1 MSHYGVLPSRM
12 TLQVYKQRAVGAK
25 KGYDLLKKKSDALK
39 KAFRS
44 ILQKIVESKV
54 RMAFDYREARM
65 GMAEANFA
73 AGDFG
78 RAVVDH
84 VAVCSPVRMTM
95 TSDNIA
101 GVHLPIFKLK
111 DLDDIGDNALLGL
124 SMGGQSIQTARE
136 KSLKFLKVLITI
148 ATLQTQFVTLD
159 AALKM
164 TNRRVNA
171 LEFVLIPRITA
182 IIDYIKQELDEI
194 DREDFVRLKKTQDN
208 KKNKKIE
215 QAAEEAKRKGQNKDK
230 DAMEEATEET
240 EIEVIP

>member
-1 MSHYGVLPSRM
+1 M
-12 TLQVYKQRAVGAK
+12 GAK

-39 KAFRS
+39 KAFRG

-54 RMAFDYREARM
+54 RMGVDYKDARM

-73 AGDFG
+73 AGDFS

-84 VAVCSPVRMTM
+84 VAVCTPVRMTM
-95 TSDNIA
+95 TADNIA
-101 GVHLPIFKLK
+101 GVKLPIFRLK
-111 DLDDIGDNALLGL
+111 DMDEVSEGALLGL

-136 KSLKFLKVLITI
+136 KFSKFLKILVTI

-171 LEFVLIPRITA
+171 LEFVLIPRITD

-208 KKNKKIE
+208 KKKKKIE
-215 QAAEEAKRKGQNKDK
+215 EAKEAAKRKGKAGN
-230 DAMEEATEET
+230 
-240 EIEVIP
+240 